1 MTRRRLA
8 AASPVLL
15 AALLA
20 VDCAAGAE
28 TAKAVAVVTE
38 VSGPAT
44 ATSQPGSLHRLSRLA
59 AGDVVQTG
67 RGAALKLAFASGLR
81 YRLGEASS
89 ATLGSGDLTARTGAV
104 AALPRVP
111 AFPVVPRIVD
121 DRGIDAGAIRIRGG
135 EISGVFPHCTA
146 VPAGEIRLSWEPLP
160 HAGAY
165 RVEVYDLHGE
175 IAFHADGLAAP
186 PAVVPAAAL
195 QPGQRYSF
203 KVETVD
209 QPGSQAAGRG
219 RFTILPADTTDAWRE
234 LHATLEKEADAGAW
248 TLLAELDH
256 QLRLRGEERADL
268 RAAQKLAPE
277 DPDLAAALAE
287 VERKL
292 QPVPAP

>member
-8 AASPVLL
+8 AAPFLLL

-20 VDCAAGAE
+20 ARGAGPAVADAGR
-28 TAKAVAVVTE
+28 AKAVAVVTE
-38 VSGPAT
+38 VSGTAT
-44 ATSQPGSLHRLSRLA
+44 ASSQPGNLHRLSRLA
-59 AGDVVQTG
+59 EGDVVQTG
-67 RGAALKLAFASGLR
+67 RGAALQLAFASGLR
-81 YRLGEASS
+81 YRLGESS
-89 ATLGSGDLTARTGAV
+89 SVTLGSADLVARSGPV

-111 AFPVVPRIVD
+111 AFPAVPRIVD

-135 EISGVFPHCTA
+135 EIPGVFPHCTA

-165 RVEVYDLHGE
+165 RVEVYDPHGE

-195 QPGQRYSF
+195 APGQSYSF

-219 RFTILPADTTDAWRE
+219 RFTVLPADTTGAWRE

-256 QLRLRGEERADL
+256 RLRLRGEERADL
-268 RAAQKLAPE
+268 RAALKLAPE
-277 DPDLAAALAE
+277 DAGLAAALAE

-292 QPVPAP
+292 QP